1 MLLLLLLLLLLL
13 SMMKSPAR
21 LETETA
27 TAAMDASDATLA
39 AALLA
44 SSALEK
50 AIDAIA
56 AVWSRTART
65 DAIEAAALLD
75 ASDNEEV
82 MLDTGRLLKPPWA
95 QKTPPESR
103 EARRAPVSRL
113 RHSMAFD
120 PLTFRALLR

>member
-1 MLLLLLLLLLLL
+1 LLLLLLL

-27 TAAMDASDATLA
+27 AMDATPATLA

-50 AIDAIA
+50 AIEAIA
-56 AVWSRTART
+56 VVWSRTART

-75 ASDNEEV
+75 ASNNEEV
-82 MLDTGRLLKPPWA
+82 ILDTGRLLKPPWA

-120 PLTFRALLR
+120 PLAFRALLR